1 MTASWLRVKKVHVR
15 AQTSDASR
23 TGGNAEIVYKPL
35 DMALA

>member
-1 MTASWLRVKKVHVR
+1 MPAEMAKSTASG
-15 AQTSDASR
+15 ASR